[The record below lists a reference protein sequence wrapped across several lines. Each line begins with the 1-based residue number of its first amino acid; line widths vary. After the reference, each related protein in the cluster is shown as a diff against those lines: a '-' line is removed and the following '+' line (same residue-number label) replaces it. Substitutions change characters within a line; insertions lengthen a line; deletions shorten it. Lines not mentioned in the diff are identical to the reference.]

1 MSFTLIFENKKEE
14 KEIRNENKI
23 KDLLNEL
30 DVYPSTAIVK
40 KNGEITD
47 EESKIND
54 GDEIHVL
61 QIVYGG

>member
-1 MSFTLIFENKKEE
+1 MSFTLIFQNKKEK
-14 KEIRNENKI
+14 KELKKENKI

-30 DVYPSTAIVK
+30 DVYPPTTIVK

-47 EESKIND
+47 EDSIICD
-54 GDEIHVL
+54 SDEIHVI